1 MNRLKAM
8 EKSVWIFNGAGFV
21 LRPDLVAGSHRK
33 LLVMNLMRTSM
44 HGDLCGIF
52 PSLLNH
58 LNLGQVVGFHS
69 YTIHF
74 VEARV
79 QLLDEITCVPG
90 RTMDA

>member
-1 MNRLKAM
+1 VDFQRRR
-8 EKSVWIFNGAGFV
+8 V
-21 LRPDLVAGSHRK
+21 RPLTRFGGRESQEVVGDESAEDV
-33 LLVMNLMRTSM
+33 

-58 LNLGQVVGFHS
+58 LNLWQVVGSDS
-69 YTIHF
+69 YTIHS

-79 QLLDEITCVPG
+79 QLLNELTCVPG